1 MTKAFWR
8 LLISQSVANL
18 ADVFFRVVIIANIF
32 VLSGSIL
39 ATSMAPIL
47 IGLSSFVASFLVP
60 LVTRKIALN
69 KVLLLTQGGKTV
81 IFLLLVLLFYRFGN
95 VSLLFLY
102 VFIILISLLDGF
114 AAPVSHAIIPQYATD
129 LGKANA
135 ALSMSDESIQL
146 VGWGLGGLLFAI
158 MGLRTSMIIILVM
171 FIIST
176 VVMCFLPL
184 VDIEKVESE
193 TSFETLTKGWFLVIK
208 HPQLRFLVQAN
219 LLEILANTISVML
232 QESVDDYNLVNVYSV
247 FEVISTL
254 AFSCF
259 VFLIGL
265 ITDYFGVLTGFWLAI
280 VCLILESILVF
291 INRSKLIK

>member
-8 LLISQSVANL
+8 LLVSQSVANL

-60 LVTRKIALN
+60 FVTRKIALN

-129 LGKANA
+129 
-135 ALSMSDESIQL
+135 
-146 VGWGLGGLLFAI
+146 
-158 MGLRTSMIIILVM
+158 
-171 FIIST
+171 
-176 VVMCFLPL
+176 
-184 VDIEKVESE
+184 
-193 TSFETLTKGWFLVIK
+193 
-208 HPQLRFLVQAN
+208 
-219 LLEILANTISVML
+219 
-232 QESVDDYNLVNVYSV
+232 
-247 FEVISTL
+247 
-254 AFSCF
+254 
-259 VFLIGL
+259 
-265 ITDYFGVLTGFWLAI
+265 
-280 VCLILESILVF
+280 
-291 INRSKLIK
+291 